1 MFGLSNQFQPTF
13 GGIVFTNGGH
23 VADIELDGS
32 GQYQGQRK
40 MWRFRLVKGD
50 IATASDLKI
59 HLNDNVRS
67 ARITSCPDH
76 KNYGYLE
83 LL

>member
-1 MFGLSNQFQPTF
+1 MFGLSNQFQPSF
-13 GGIVFTNGGH
+13 GGVIFANGGH

-32 GQYQGQRK
+32 GQYRGQRK

-50 IATASDLKI
+50 IVTTKDLTI
-59 HLNDNVRS
+59 QLHNDVRS
-67 ARITSCPDH
+67 ARITSYPDH
-76 KNYGYLE
+76 KNYGYVE